1 MTSTTRQA
9 LLTLAS
15 LSALAL
21 VLLMTVTAEAKDL
34 TPGSVP
40 VGAKSIVAPK
50 APRDQVASSTADDQA
65 RQIVVEDKGGNAATQ
80 PAQLAELKPAADVT
94 SEDAPAESAEPA
106 PAPAPAAEA
115 PPAPQ
120 ESVPAE
126 QQADDSGDAAAAYA
140 YLSALYRAAHRS
152 HGYSRSYRYAPAY
165 DDCD

>member
-9 LLTLAS
+9 LLTLVS

-34 TPGSVP
+34 TPGGVP

-65 RQIVVEDKGGNAATQ
+65 RQIVVEDKSGNAATQ
-80 PAQLAELKPAADVT
+80 AAQLAELKPAADVA
-94 SEDAPAESAEPA
+94 SEAAPAESAEPA
-106 PAPAPAAEA
+106 PAAEA
-115 PPAPQ
+115 LPAPQ

-126 QQADDSGDAAAAYA
+126 QQVDDSDDAAAAYA

-152 HGYSRSYRYAPAY
+152 HGYSRSYRQAPAY

>member
-9 LLTLAS
+9 LLTLVS

-34 TPGSVP
+34 TPGGVP

-50 APRDQVASSTADDQA
+50 APRDAGAVASNDAADDQA
-65 RQIVVEDKGGNAATQ
+65 RQIVVEEKNGKASAQ

-106 PAPAPAAEA
+106 PAAEA
-115 PPAPQ
+115 LPAPQ

-126 QQADDSGDAAAAYA
+126 QQVDDSDDAAAAYA

-152 HGYSRSYRYAPAY
+152 HGYSRSYRHAPAY